1 MSLSLKGE
9 AQYCKSYVLS
19 VYLGG
24 ASQVALVVKNLPAS
38 AGDEGDVGSI
48 LGREGPLEWG
58 MAAHSRILAW
68 RIQRTEEP
76 GGLLSIGSQRVRHN

>member
-9 AQYCKSYVLS
+9 AQYCKLCIECLS
-19 VYLGG
+19 RG
-24 ASQVALVVKNLPAS
+24 ASQVALMVKNLPAS

-76 GGLLSIGSQRVRHN
+76 GGLLSIWSQRVRHN

>member
-1 MSLSLKGE
+1 M
-9 AQYCKSYVLS
+9 
-19 VYLGG
+19 
-24 ASQVALVVKNLPAS
+24 ALVVKNLPAN

-48 LGREGPLEWG
+48 LGREDPLEWG

-76 GGLLSIGSQRVRHN
+76 GGLLCIGLQRVRHN